1 MKRILWPTVP
11 AMFFTSSS
19 WGKKWESDPGYIPN
33 ICSIYVYTYIY
44 ICISSM
50 YIYISSMYIYIYIH
64 ISYMNT
70 ENWYGSPHPSYDPQL
85 AHRRTSLGPNFP
97 VAVEANV
104 VFSTQKTILDR
115 ACSWVWVPS
124 NYIYI
129 YTLWLF
135 NIAMENGPFIDGLPI
150 ENCDFP

>member
-1 MKRILWPTVP
+1 
-11 AMFFTSSS
+11 
-19 WGKKWESDPGYIPN
+19 
-33 ICSIYVYTYIY
+33 
-44 ICISSM
+44 
-50 YIYISSMYIYIYIH
+50 
-64 ISYMNT
+64 MNT

-115 ACSWVWVPS
+115 ACSWVWAPS
-124 NYIYI
+124 NYI

-150 ENCDFP
+150 KNGDFP